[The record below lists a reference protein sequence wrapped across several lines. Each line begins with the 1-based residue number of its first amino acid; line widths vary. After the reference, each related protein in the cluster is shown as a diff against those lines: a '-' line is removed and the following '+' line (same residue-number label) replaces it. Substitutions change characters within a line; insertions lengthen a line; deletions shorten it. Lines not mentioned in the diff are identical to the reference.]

1 VLQLRLP
8 LATRPAGR
16 LVPHQICQH
25 RHFPNLNQ
33 KLNKKIKKFSPSC
46 QEGGE
51 KMGRRP
57 EQLSS

>member
-33 KLNKKIKKFSPSC
+33 KLNKKMKIQSVVSW
-46 QEGGE
+46 
-51 KMGRRP
+51 RR
-57 EQLSS
+57 ENGASS